1 MFRRNKKDEETE
13 TVGFATKRSGL
24 KAHLDCRIL
33 PHGFYPL
40 IPTILS
46 SMALW
51 TSTVQDGCDYGRLE
65 GEDSISKVTGSDVFP
80 FLEVGLYNY
89 RAPIFYATE
98 NEWKLAFT
106 YECQDYPNEIIDAW
120 WTIGK
125 YLTIAS
131 AVLAGSLAFF
141 LWFTTCTTFAIRTW
155 RFCGVQAFLAA
166 VFRAGSFFFFTTS
179 ICRGQGNECLFAFG
193 SKVDI
198 LGIILW
204 TMAGFTI
211 MGHYP
216 DPKLR
221 KAFDED
227 EMQSAEEM
235 ANLQPKLILPGQMMQ
250 GNLSARQLSQ
260 SSFA

>member
-1 MFRRNKKDEETE
+1 MFRRHRNEDDA
-13 TVGFATKRSGL
+13 FLSGL
-24 KAHLDCRIL
+24 KTHLDCRIL

-65 GEDSISKVTGSDVFP
+65 GEESISRITGSDVFP

-89 RAPIFYATE
+89 RAPVFYATE

-106 YECQDYPNEIIDAW
+106 YDCQDYPNEIIDTW

-131 AVLAGSLAFF
+131 AVLAGTLSFF
-141 LWFTTCTTFAIRTW
+141 LWFTTCTTFSVRTW
-155 RFCGVQAFLAA
+155 RFCGIQAFLAA
-166 VFRAGSFFFFTTS
+166 IFRAGSFFFFTTS
-179 ICRGQGNECLFAFG
+179 ICIKGNAECLFSFG

-204 TMAGFTI
+204 ILAGFTI

-221 KAFDED
+221 KAALDDVEA
-227 EMQSAEEM
+227 AEEM
-235 ANLQPKLILPGQMMQ
+235 ANLQPKQLMLPGQMWQ
-250 GNLSARQLSQ
+250 GGDLSARQTTNQ
-260 SSFA
+260 TASFA